1 MVVNKAFRTVR
12 RSSCVA
18 ENTPALKH
26 LDQLDKVLYMSLI
39 DLIAI
44 TLGLDEIELAIV
56 PNFAVNTAITGVAFV
71 ALDLE
76 ATPFKDF
83 E

>member
-1 MVVNKAFRTVR
+1 MVVNKAFRTAR

-18 ENTPALKH
+18 ENPPALKH
-26 LDQLDKVLYMSLI
+26 LDQLDKVLYMALV

-44 TLGLDEIELAIV
+44 TLGLDEVELAIV
-56 PNFAVNTAITGVAFV
+56 PNFAVKTAVTGVTFIT
-71 ALDLE
+71 LDLE
-76 ATPFKDF
+76 ATALKDF